1 MIFFKRKAKNRMRGR
16 NHVLDVKLST
26 QQVRALQFR
35 WLGIGLSI
43 LSGVFIV
50 LFVFWQGGR
59 WLLDKFVYENA
70 AFAIQKVDV
79 QTDGVI
85 LPDQLRR
92 WAMVKNGENLLALD
106 LARVKRDLE
115 LVPLI
120 QSATVERILPRTL
133 RIRVAER
140 EAVARI
146 ILMER
151 ANGPLT
157 PESPNGYAARIYE
170 IDESGFVMPPLDSK
184 WRGKPSEIPPESLP
198 IISGVTARD
207 LRPGRQVESEQVRA
221 ALKFLAEFER
231 SPMAGLVD
239 FQRIDISVPET
250 LHVYTGQGSEV
261 LFPLSGLEMQLK
273 RWRKIWDQAA
283 RWGRPIATLD
293 LSIPNNVP
301 LTFMEGTQSPK
312 PVSVK
317 PTKTPRTKKKHV

>member
-1 MIFFKRKAKNRMRGR
+1 MLFKRKFKNRMRGR

-26 QQVRALQFR
+26 QQVRAMQFR

-70 AFAIQKVDV
+70 AFAIERINV

-92 WAMVKNGENLLALD
+92 WAMVKSGVNLLALD

-120 QSATVERILPRTL
+120 QSATVERVLPRTL
-133 RIRVAER
+133 HIRVTER
-140 EAVARI
+140 EPVARI
-146 ILMER
+146 ILMEK
-151 ANGPLT
+151 AGSIAT
-157 PESPNGYAARIYE
+157 AEAPNGYSARIYE
-170 IDESGFVMPPLDSK
+170 IDETGFVMPPLDPK
-184 WRGKPSEIPPESLP
+184 WRGKPSEIAPENLP

-207 LRPGRQVESEQVRA
+207 LRPGRQVESEQVKA

-239 FQRIDISVPET
+239 FQRIDISGPET
-250 LHVYTGQGSEV
+250 LRVYTGQGSEV
-261 LFPLSGLEMQLK
+261 LFPLAGLDTQLK
-273 RWRKIWDQAA
+273 RWRLIWDQSQ
-283 RWGRPIATLD
+283 RWGKSIATLD

-301 LTFMEGTQSPK
+301 LRLMESAPLPK
-312 PVSVK
+312 PVASK
-317 PTKTPRTKKKHV
+317 SIKTLRTKKKHV